1 MTTTIAALGLSGAVA
16 GSADPPTDP
25 PTVPAPAA
33 PASGASTTV
42 TLLTG
47 DVVEYTVDRNGQ
59 RRVALS
65 PVSNP
70 DRLGVGFMSVPEGDA
85 YYVYPT
91 DALPLINSGRLDPTL
106 FDVAYLAE
114 NGFGDDATDALPVIA
129 QYGASVRSAG
139 ALSARA
145 DALPASDD
153 VIPLA
158 SVRGA
163 GIDIAKDEAGEFWSA
178 ITGSAKNSRAG
189 ATTLDAGLSKVW
201 MDRRVTP
208 TLDRST
214 AQIGAP
220 QAWKSGYDGT
230 GVKVAVLDTG
240 LDFDHPDFEGRV
252 IASENFTVDASIHDG
267 FGHGTHVASI
277 VAGSGKA
284 SDGRYRGVAPGA
296 SLMIG
301 KVLGDL
307 GTGSSS
313 AVIAGMEWA
322 AANGADV
329 VNMSLGGG
337 RTDGTDPQSQAV
349 NNLTAQY
356 GSLFVVAAG
365 NSGPGPQ
372 TLGAPG
378 VADAALS
385 VAAVDRNDSMASFSS
400 RGPRIGD
407 FGLKP
412 DIAAPGVG
420 ITAARS
426 EPSIMGGDPGARYMS
441 ANGTSMASPH
451 VAGAAAI
458 LAQKNP
464 EWTAGKLKPVLV
476 STAKDAGHRSYEQGA
491 GRVDIPRALSQQVY
505 ATGNLDFGQ
514 LAHPQTEKVDQ
525 TVGFVNDSD
534 EPVTL
539 DLSASLSTEAG
550 PAPDG
555 MLAIDQDQVTVPAN
569 GSAKVTVTVDPTI
582 GEPTWY
588 EGALR
593 ASAQGIE
600 VGAAIGFYKEPESF
614 EVTGKVILPDGV
626 PVDSVQAFFF
636 TRDDGRLDRTMSVRA
651 APAVETTA
659 RLHGGRHTASVLI
672 GWVDENGYNNAVGMK
687 PEFDVTGDTTVT
699 IDLRRIQRI
708 EVDTPKDAVDYTS
721 IFGIL
726 RLGAG
731 NVGGVQATA
740 SAAPAE
746 GMEGWMLPTD
756 TVDIGILQSFS
767 QHVLGAQPIEMTVA
781 GKRGPRL
788 HGRYTSPDSPSTPR
802 LDGRRT
808 LPLVD
813 GGTGTAADLAGVNAR
828 GALVLVDLSEFCQQT
843 LCARETADRVAEVA
857 KTGAAA
863 VLAYGPRG
871 HVMLGTGGYP
881 IFSLPAMS
889 IPTDEARMLLDRLAQ
904 GQVRIDTRGTATS
917 PYRYHLAFSDPTRV
931 PADLRHEVAER
942 DLYRI
947 DHRFHSD
954 APSTYSQTYSGMN
967 VRMSVAGNIGTAP
980 RRAQSTLTDY
990 VGPVSKD
997 LLWARSVSYTY
1008 DELVGGLNYGPG
1020 YGSLDVFA
1028 TKGSRTETWNSRP
1041 LTTAPPSTPRELLGN
1056 PWVTSTCYTCR
1067 AGDMFVFGPNTLD
1080 PAGHS
1085 GGNTRKE
1092 EYRLTMDG
1100 EEIELKERGF
1110 LVNAL
1115 FFLLRV
1121 KVVTFDV
1128 PAERNTYQLHHRTID
1143 KPFPQMRYSGTE
1155 NSTYTFSS
1163 ERASESRFASCIG
1176 QTVLG
1181 RAEPCVADTM
1191 LRLGY
1196 DTQLALDNTARA
1208 GSSQRITVRGLYGNG
1223 LAAPKLRSLEL
1234 WASAD
1239 DGRTWQKIR
1248 THQRDGEFTGTI
1260 EHPSLRDSTGAITL
1274 RAKAVDVNGN
1284 TVDQTIDRA
1293 YGLR

>member
-1 MTTTIAALGLSGAVA
+1 
-16 GSADPPTDP
+16 
-25 PTVPAPAA
+25 
-33 PASGASTTV
+33 
-42 TLLTG
+42 
-47 DVVEYTVDRNGQ
+47 
-59 RRVALS
+59 
-65 PVSNP
+65 
-70 DRLGVGFMSVPEGDA
+70 
-85 YYVYPT
+85 
-91 DALPLINSGRLDPTL
+91 
-106 FDVAYLAE
+106 
-114 NGFGDDATDALPVIA
+114 
-129 QYGASVRSAG
+129 
-139 ALSARA
+139 
-145 DALPASDD
+145 
-153 VIPLA
+153 
-158 SVRGA
+158 
-163 GIDIAKDEAGEFWSA
+163 
-178 ITGSAKNSRAG
+178 
-189 ATTLDAGLSKVW
+189 
-201 MDRRVTP
+201 
-208 TLDRST
+208 
-214 AQIGAP
+214 
-220 QAWKSGYDGT
+220 
-230 GVKVAVLDTG
+230 
-240 LDFDHPDFEGRV
+240 
-252 IASENFTVDASIHDG
+252 
-267 FGHGTHVASI
+267 
-277 VAGSGKA
+277 
-284 SDGRYRGVAPGA
+284 
-296 SLMIG
+296 MIG
-301 KVLGDL
+301 KVLNNG
-307 GTGSSS
+307 GSGSSRD
-313 AVIAGMEWA
+313 VIEGMEWA

-329 VNMSLGGG
+329 VNMSLGSGP
-337 RTDGTDPQSQAV
+337 TDGTDPQSMAV

-372 TLGAPG
+372 TVGSPS

-385 VAAVDRNDSMASFSS
+385 VAAVDRDDSMASFSS

-426 EPSIMGGDPGARYMS
+426 EPSIMGGDPGALYLS

-464 EWTAGKLKPVLV
+464 EWTADKLKPVLV

-491 GRVDIPRALSQQVY
+491 GRVDIPRALNQQVY
-505 ATGNLDFGQ
+505 ATGNVDFG
-514 LAHPQTEKVDQ
+514 LIAHPQTEKIDR

-539 DLSASLSTEAG
+539 DLSAALSSEVG
-550 PAPDG
+550 PVPAG
-555 MLAIDQDQVTVPAN
+555 MLRIDQDQITVPAN

-593 ASAQGIE
+593 ASADGIE
-600 VGAAIGFYKEPESF
+600 VGVAIGFYKEPESF
-614 EVTGKVILPDGV
+614 EVTGKLILPDGI
-626 PVDSVQAFFF
+626 PADSVQGFFF

-651 APAVETTA
+651 TPAVETTA
-659 RLHGGRHTASVLI
+659 RLHAGKHTATVLI
-672 GWVDENGYNNAVGMK
+672 GWFDENGYNSAIGVE
-687 PEFDVTGDTTVT
+687 PEFDVKSDTTVT
-699 IDLRRIQRI
+699 IDMRRMQRI
-708 EVDTPKDAVDYTS
+708 EVDTPKDAVDYAS

-746 GMEGWMLPTD
+746 GMEGWMVPTD
-756 TVDIGILQSFS
+756 KVSIGILQSFS

-781 GKRGPRL
+781 GKRGQRL
-788 HGRYTSPDSPSTPR
+788 HGQYTSPDVSTVQR

-813 GGTGTAADLAGVNAR
+813 GGTGTAADLTGVNAR
-828 GALVLVDLSEFCQQT
+828 GALVLLDLSEFCQQT
-843 LCARETADRVAEVA
+843 LCAPETADRVAEVA

-881 IFSLPAMS
+881 TFGLPTMS
-889 IPTDEARMLLDRLAQ
+889 IPTDEARMLLDRLAR

-917 PYRYHLAFSDPTRV
+917 PYRYQLAFSDSTRI
-931 PADLRHEVAER
+931 PSDLRHEVGER

-954 APSTYSQTYSGMN
+954 APSTYSQSYSGKN
-967 VRMSVAGNIGTAP
+967 AKMSVAGVIGTAP
-980 RRAQSTLTDY
+980 RRAQSTLTEY
-990 VGPVSKD
+990 VGPVSAD
-997 LLWARSVSYTY
+997 LLWSRTVNYTY
-1008 DELVGGLNYGPG
+1008 DEVVNGLNYGPG
-1020 YGSLDVFA
+1020 YGTLDVFA
-1028 TKGSRTETWNSRP
+1028 KKGSKSETWNSRP
-1041 LTTAPPSTPRELLGN
+1041 LTTAPASTPRELTGN
-1056 PWVTSTCYTCR
+1056 PWVTTACYTCR
-1067 AGDMFVFGPNTLD
+1067 TGDMFVFGPNTLD

-1085 GGNTRKE
+1085 GGNIRKE
-1092 EYRLTMDG
+1092 EFRLTKDG
-1100 EEIELKERGF
+1100 REIELKERGF

-1115 FFLLRV
+1115 FFLLRI
-1121 KVVTFDV
+1121 KVITFDV
-1128 PAERNTYQLHHRTID
+1128 PAERNTYRLEHRTID

-1155 NSTYTFSS
+1155 KSIYTFSS
-1163 ERASESRFASCIG
+1163 QRASESQFASCIG

-1181 RAEPCVADTM
+1181 RAEPCVADKM

-1208 GSSQRITVRGLYGNG
+1208 GSSQRITVRGLYGND

-1239 DGRTWQKIR
+1239 DGRTWQKVR
-1248 THQRDGEFTGTI
+1248 THQRHGEFSGTI
-1260 EHPSLRDSTGAITL
+1260 EHPSLSRSTGAITL

-1284 TVDQTIDRA
+1284 TVDQTVNRA